1 MLWFGMLFYY
11 LVFQVVTWIITPLL
25 ALPFFVEDRLG
36 WRDNGSYEAV
46 GPRLKKWLFL
56 FDTDDNCLD
65 GDTNHINKY
74 GEWPAYLRHTI
85 WLYRN
90 SLYGLKRIAMS
101 AWIHFPSDI
110 VFTGNPAVNR
120 NNGVTGLFRAR
131 YLASPYWQFK
141 LVKKLIGDWGVMW
154 NFGWQLDTLVSDRR
168 PGLAMFQ
175 FSPRIVKI
183 K

>member
-11 LVFQVVTWIITPLL
+11 LVFQAVTWIITPLL
-25 ALPFFVEDRLG
+25 TLPCFVEERFG
-36 WRDNGSYEAV
+36 WQNNAISEGV
-46 GPRLKKWLFL
+46 GPRLKTWLWP

-65 GDTNHINKY
+65 GDNRFLSDRLD
-74 GEWPAYLRHTI
+74 WPAYIRHTA

-90 SLYGLKRIAMS
+90 SLYGLKRLAMS
-101 AWIHFPSDI
+101 AYIAHPTDI
-110 VFTGNPAVNR
+110 VFSGDPRVNR

-175 FSPRIVKI
+175 FSPRVVKI